1 MKQFSFIFRSNFL
14 LRNNFFIAGTIE
26 TTSSIGSLMWTVLY
40 VDRFVGSV
48 LSPKYGILT
57 ATVLLRV
64 TPMTLNNAQQNTMEG
79 WAFGCFS

>member
-1 MKQFSFIFRSNFL
+1 MWNNFL
-14 LRNNFFIAGTIE
+14 LLEQLKNCS
-26 TTSSIGSLMWTVLY
+26 TTKKYSNDKFDWITY